1 VLRQP
6 AHRAGRADLR
16 LDPDRVHPPAPV
28 RDDAGDHHRLSA
40 GDPARRGRRLHLCP
54 LADAGP
60 HLRPAHG
67 GAQRHAPRRAGAAL
81 HPLVRPRAAL
91 QGGDGRL
98 AGLLRRLLQHLHRD
112 PRGGSR
118 PGQQRAH
125 PGGESASHDPPRAA
139 ALGPHLDLLEPAY
152 QRRLRPDRRRGRR
165 IPGLTRGH
173 GLRHLLR
180 GVDVQRHRRDGR
192 AARPDGGR
200 HRHRRRPQAPGRPV
214 LVLEGGSEMRRR
226 ARELREEVMH
236 IVLRRIVAVV
246 VLLAVLVSGAPP
258 ASWAA
263 EKVTVGV
270 GGVALMVYLPT
281 ALAKAK
287 GYFAEEGLD
296 VEVLD
301 IKGGGSQAASAL
313 IGGSVDFSANAI
325 DHAIKA
331 KAQGKDLVA
340 VHSHVRLAPMGL
352 VVANKYKGEIK
363 SLADL
368 KGRPVGVTSP
378 GSQTHMV
385 LGFLLAKSGV
395 KADEV
400 KIIGAGGNTMP
411 LAIEKD
417 SVHAGMMVDPFF
429 TVFLKQGK
437 GYALVDMFTTKGT
450 LDAMG

>member
-1 VLRQP
+1 
-6 AHRAGRADLR
+6 
-16 LDPDRVHPPAPV
+16 
-28 RDDAGDHHRLSA
+28 
-40 GDPARRGRRLHLCP
+40 
-54 LADAGP
+54 
-60 HLRPAHG
+60 
-67 GAQRHAPRRAGAAL
+67 
-81 HPLVRPRAAL
+81 
-91 QGGDGRL
+91 
-98 AGLLRRLLQHLHRD
+98 
-112 PRGGSR
+112 
-118 PGQQRAH
+118 
-125 PGGESASHDPPRAA
+125 
-139 ALGPHLDLLEPAY
+139 
-152 QRRLRPDRRRGRR
+152 
-165 IPGLTRGH
+165 
-173 GLRHLLR
+173 
-180 GVDVQRHRRDGR
+180 
-192 AARPDGGR
+192 
-200 HRHRRRPQAPGRPV
+200 
-214 LVLEGGSEMRRR
+214 MRT
-226 ARELREEVMH
+226 V
-236 IVLRRIVAVV
+236 VRRIVAAVV
-246 VLLAVLVSGAPP
+246 VLAVFVSGAAP

-296 VEVLD
+296 VEILD

-331 KAQGKDLVA
+331 KVQKKDLIA
-340 VHSHVRLAPMGL
+340 VHSHVRLPVMGV

-385 LGFLLAKSGV
+385 LGYLLAKSGV
-395 KADEV
+395 KADDV
-400 KIIGAGGNTMP
+400 KIIGAGGSTMP

-429 TVFLKQGK
+429 TAFLKQGK

-450 LDAMG
+450 VDAMGGEVQGTTLLTRPEVIARRPATVQKMVNALVRANKFIVASSGEELARTLPKELSGDVTLYAESFEHAREAFPPDSLVSREGVARVIETMRVFDAVPAGMKIEPESLFDNRYVLKALGR